1 MSLLNGLIS
10 AKKYEFFVEST
21 NKSARYMGVR
31 IKGMTVDL
39 QTQVCRVQVCKRGGP
54 DVCKIHL
61 RNILCTGKGVLPLL
75 WRRGFPQNY
84 FLFIIFSLS
93 SQLFCQNPLKQM
105 NVLNFLNNILCNVL
119 HIPLWTNASM
129 MQTALS
135 LEISAV

>member
-1 MSLLNGLIS
+1 M
-10 AKKYEFFVEST
+10 EST

-61 RNILCTGKGVLPLL
+61 LNILCTGKGVLPLL
-75 WRRGFPQNY
+75 WSEDF